1 MTINTLF
8 NNIIPMACI
17 YGAFAMVNFMNIVLG
32 TCNNCLINNEKFE
45 GRRILIS
52 FLKLLLVAFVTT
64 SVVVGFNLLQFGAA
78 QYDISISDTVIQ
90 VINVGMFLMLY
101 ATAFGQTCTDIYNKI
116 KSMFEIKLPDIEYP
130 TGLDDDGE

>member
-1 MTINTLF
+1 M
-8 NNIIPMACI
+8 
-17 YGAFAMVNFMNIVLG
+17 
-32 TCNNCLINNEKFE
+32 
-45 GRRILIS
+45 
-52 FLKLLLVAFVTT
+52 
-64 SVVVGFNLLQFGAA
+64 GFNLLQYGAA

-130 TGLDDDGE
+130 SGLDDDGE